1 MVQRTT
7 WLPYIFEQYDS
18 PCCWSNVEIAEKCFK
33 QLKIKKAKLAAVKD
47 QMVIRYL
54 FLGQTDAHRNPSD
67 DRNPFTS
74 RISMDDLLQVIIVLA
89 ELMNWK

>member
-7 WLPYIFEQYDS
+7 LLPYIFEQYDS

-54 FLGQTDAHRNPSD
+54 FLGQTDAPD
-67 DRNPFTS
+67 DRNPFIS
-74 RISMDDLLQVIIVLA
+74 RVSMDDLVQVIIVLA